1 MIDATKLAEAVLG
14 TLKGYVDAAY
24 GKLSER
30 LTAVEAREVR
40 DGRDGLPG
48 VPGRD
53 GKDGKDG
60 DKGHNGADGIGF
72 DDLDIDYDGERSI
85 TLRFVQGER
94 VKEFPIMLP
103 IPLDR
108 GQYKSSADYV
118 RGDAATY
125 GGSLWIAQKAT
136 GDKPGTSDAWRLAVK
151 CGRDGKNGKDGERGE
166 PGKEGRPGKD
176 LTQLGLDGAKW

>member
-1 MIDATKLAEAVLG
+1 MIDATKLAEAVLS
-14 TLKGYVDAAY
+14 TVKNYVDAAY
-24 GKLSER
+24 SKLSER

-48 VPGRD
+48 LPGRD

-60 DKGHNGADGIGF
+60 EHGADGADGLGF
-72 DDLDIDYDGERSI
+72 DDLDVAYDGERSI
-85 TLRFVQGER
+85 TLRFSQGER
-94 VKEFPIMLP
+94 IKEFPLTLP

-108 GQYKSSADYV
+108 GQFKSGEDYV
-118 RGDAATY
+118 RGDATTY
-125 GGSLWIAQKAT
+125 GGSLWIAQKSTA
-136 GDKPGTSDAWRLAVK
+136 DKPGTSDAWRLAVK

-166 PGKEGRPGKD
+166 RGMEGRPGKD